1 MAIRAKK
8 TKIVVDEMAKF
19 ERGEIEFL
27 FELIK
32 NSMIPGK
39 HIHVAMNVV
48 TKLKNQYKLLDK
60 QELVIQSK
68 ESSQAALK
76 KKVEKA
82 QKETMKK
89 VKMTSDEE
97 LWIIDED

>member
-19 ERGEIEFL
+19 VRGEIEFL

-76 KKVEKA
+76 KTVEKA
-82 QKETMKK
+82 QQETVRKL
-89 VKMTSDEE
+89 KMTGDDEI
-97 LWIIDED
+97 WIIDED

>member
-1 MAIRAKK
+1 MAVRAKR
-8 TKIVVDEMAKF
+8 TRVVVDEMAKF
-19 ERGEIEFL
+19 DKGQIEFL

-39 HIHVAMNVV
+39 HIHVAMNIV

>member
-1 MAIRAKK
+1 MAVRAKK

-19 ERGEIEFL
+19 GRGEIEFL

-39 HIHVAMNVV
+39 HIHVAMDIV

-60 QELVIQSK
+60 QKLVIQSK
-68 ESSQAALK
+68 ESSQEALK

-82 QKETMKK
+82 QKETMRK
-89 VKMTSDEE
+89 VKMTKDEE
-97 LWIIDED
+97 LWIEDE

>member
-68 ESSQAALK
+68 ESSQEALK

>member
-1 MAIRAKK
+1 MAVRAKR
-8 TKIVVDEMAKF
+8 TRVVVDEMAKF
-19 ERGEIEFL
+19 DKGQIEFL

-39 HIHVAMNVV
+39 HIHVAMNIV

-76 KKVEKA
+76 KTVEKA
-82 QKETMKK
+82 QQETVRKL
-89 VKMTSDEE
+89 KMTGDDEI
-97 LWIIDED
+97 WIIDED